1 MVRLKELL
9 FVRLGRWQLDF
20 NSTMVRLKGGQ
31 KYSRKPKKLNFNST
45 MVRLKDRNPPRYR
58 SRLPNFN
65 STMVRLK
72 AVAVGK
78 TIPLFLDFCCC
89 KATTFLPF
97 LLSYPN
103 STFSLAVRQSLLSCY
118 NSASSEYLSIFLPFS
133 TAIFFIAAG
142 CSTTG

>member
-1 MVRLKELL
+1 MPLK
-9 FVRLGRWQLDF
+9 
-20 NSTMVRLKGGQ
+20 
-31 KYSRKPKKLNFNST
+31 NFNST
-45 MVRLKDRNPPRYR
+45 MVRLKVDVMLALSLPVFNFN
-58 SRLPNFN
+58 STMVRLKEFGLKVLTCIMFYFN

-78 TIPLFLDFCCC
+78 TIPLFLDSCCC
-89 KATTFLPF
+89 KATTFFPF

-103 STFSLAVRQSLLSCY
+103 STFSLAVRQSLLSYY
-118 NSASSEYLSIFLPFS
+118 NSTSSEYLSIFLPFS